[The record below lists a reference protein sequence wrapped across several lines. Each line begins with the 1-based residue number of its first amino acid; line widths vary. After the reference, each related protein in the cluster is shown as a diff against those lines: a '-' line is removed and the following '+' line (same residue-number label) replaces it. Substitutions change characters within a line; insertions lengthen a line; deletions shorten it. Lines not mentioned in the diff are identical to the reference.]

1 MTLYDHCK
9 ACDTR
14 KMAFFRYCMTC
25 GTPAEPPEE
34 TLEGPLPAPA

>member
-1 MTLYDHCK
+1 MTLYDRCTT
-9 ACDTR
+9 CETR

-34 TLEGPLPAPA
+34 SMPAVA